1 MSEQVLSVKAVEM
14 KGLSFGY
21 RGSSVLYKVD
31 FQLNAGDYAIF
42 TGENG
47 SGKSTF
53 LKLLLG
59 ELLPEEGSVEVFGMP
74 PSEKLFR
81 RFRIGYVAQNSI
93 SGNQHFPATVREVM
107 MTGLQ
112 YSRTKRMKKGQAQE
126 RISQFLQK
134 LEMEPYLERQISA
147 LSGGQQQRVMLAR
160 ALAGVPELLVLD
172 EPATGMDAHSLRLFA
187 SVLQEE
193 NQKRKLTILLVTHG
207 NIEKFAGA
215 NRRFVIEDGSVKE
228 G

>member
-59 ELLPEEGSVEVFGMP
+59 ELLPEEGGVEVFGMP

-112 YSRTKRMKKGQAQE
+112 YFRTKRMKKGQAQE

-160 ALAGVPELLVLD
+160 VLAADPGLLILD
-172 EPATGMDAHSLRLFA
+172 EPTVGVDSVSLEALA
-187 SVLQEE
+187 KVLQKKNEE
-193 NQKRKLTILLVTHG
+193 GLTILMVTHG
-207 NIEKFAGA
+207 NTKLFCGV
-215 NRRFVIEDGSVKE
+215 NRHFKADE
-228 G
+228 GGITE

>member
-1 MSEQVLSVKAVEM
+1 
-14 KGLSFGY
+14 
-21 RGSSVLYKVD
+21 
-31 FQLNAGDYAIF
+31 
-42 TGENG
+42 
-47 SGKSTF
+47 
-53 LKLLLG
+53 
-59 ELLPEEGSVEVFGMP
+59 MP

-112 YSRTKRMKKGQAQE
+112 YFRTKRMKKGQAQE

-172 EPATGMDAHSLRLFA
+172 EPQPVWMRIRFGCLHLHC
-187 SVLQEE
+187 
-193 NQKRKLTILLVTHG
+193 RKKI
-207 NIEKFAGA
+207 
-215 NRRFVIEDGSVKE
+215 RSGSSRSCS
-228 G
+228 

>member
-59 ELLPEEGSVEVFGMP
+59 ELLPEEGGVEVFGMP

-112 YSRTKRMKKGQAQE
+112 YFRTKRMKKGQAQE

-160 ALAGVPELLVLD
+160 VLAADPGLLILD
-172 EPATGMDAHSLRLFA
+172 EPTVGVDSVSLEALA
-187 SVLQEE
+187 KVLQKKNEE
-193 NQKRKLTILLVTHG
+193 GLTILMVTHG
-207 NIEKFAGA
+207 NTKLFFGV
-215 NRRFVIEDGSVKE
+215 NRHFKADE
-228 G
+228 GGITE

>member
-59 ELLPEEGSVEVFGMP
+59 ELLPEEGGVEVFGMP

-112 YSRTKRMKKGQAQE
+112 YFRTKRMEKRTGSGAD
-126 RISQFLQK
+126 FAV
-134 LEMEPYLERQISA
+134 SA
-147 LSGGQQQRVMLAR
+147 KAGDGAVSGAPDQRTFRWTAAAR
-160 ALAGVPELLVLD
+160 HACQG
-172 EPATGMDAHSLRLFA
+172 TGRS
-187 SVLQEE
+187 
-193 NQKRKLTILLVTHG
+193 
-207 NIEKFAGA
+207 AGA
-215 NRRFVIEDGSVKE
+215 AGA